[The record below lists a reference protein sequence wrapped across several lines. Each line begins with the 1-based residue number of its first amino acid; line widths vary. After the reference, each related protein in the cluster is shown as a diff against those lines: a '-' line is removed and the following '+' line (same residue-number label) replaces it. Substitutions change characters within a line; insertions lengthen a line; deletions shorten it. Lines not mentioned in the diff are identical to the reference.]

1 MGASRSEWESSP
13 RQMILIIVDVFSRF
27 LIAAPLRRRTMKAV
41 AAILIFKL
49 FLPWGA
55 PLRLIADQAF
65 NNEEFQQLLEILK
78 IKIRYTSPYN
88 SRSNRSER
96 YCGEVVR
103 MIRTF
108 LVDFGR
114 NVNDKKFFGE
124 AYDYLDFVVA
134 AHNAKPMCHEG
145 ISPFEFQH
153 GRPYHWGSDI
163 AFLEDPGFLPEG
175 FSMKQLL
182 QDRKQYFKE
191 ATEFVQ
197 HLLEEEQ
204 GRNKAYHDRLQQT
217 MKLVVEIHEETGE
230 LTIHYFCHQ
239 MTKQD
244 KRFIYDDRL
253 ALDQRKLAPEYSYNT
268 RSGEERRVG
277 SWKPKHNY
285 EPFTDTVKLGQGRFE
300 FELMARAVEVTK
312 NGHIASKYLQRLR
325 QRAPSAFDQEAST
338 T

>member
-1 MGASRSEWESSP
+1 M
-13 RQMILIIVDVFSRF
+13 
-27 LIAAPLRRRTMKAV
+27 

-163 AFLEDPGFLPEG
+163 AFLEDPGFL
-175 FSMKQLL
+175 
-182 QDRKQYFKE
+182 
-191 ATEFVQ
+191 
-197 HLLEEEQ
+197 
-204 GRNKAYHDRLQQT
+204 
-217 MKLVVEIHEETGE
+217 
-230 LTIHYFCHQ
+230 
-239 MTKQD
+239 
-244 KRFIYDDRL
+244 
-253 ALDQRKLAPEYSYNT
+253 
-268 RSGEERRVG
+268 
-277 SWKPKHNY
+277 
-285 EPFTDTVKLGQGRFE
+285 QGRFE
-300 FELMARAVEVTK
+300 FELMARA
-312 NGHIASKYLQRLR
+312 NL
-325 QRAPSAFDQEAST
+325 AST
-338 T
+338 MSRKSRVSSMLASPWTRSCYQSKQGRCNGDSLVTSALAPEGVQ